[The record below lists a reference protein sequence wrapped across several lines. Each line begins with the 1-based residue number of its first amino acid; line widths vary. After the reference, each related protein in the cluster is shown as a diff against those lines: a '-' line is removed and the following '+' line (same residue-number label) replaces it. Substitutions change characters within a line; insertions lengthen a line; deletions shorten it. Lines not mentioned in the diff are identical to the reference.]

1 MGKVCIAC
9 GAVPENPDPEMEK
22 ENCPGCGGEGTVQ
35 EEGEEKGG
43 MDDGTMEE

>member
-22 ENCPGCGGEGTVQ
+22 ENCPDCGGEGTVQ
-35 EEGEEKGG
+35 EEEKEEGEIA
-43 MDDGTMEE
+43 EE